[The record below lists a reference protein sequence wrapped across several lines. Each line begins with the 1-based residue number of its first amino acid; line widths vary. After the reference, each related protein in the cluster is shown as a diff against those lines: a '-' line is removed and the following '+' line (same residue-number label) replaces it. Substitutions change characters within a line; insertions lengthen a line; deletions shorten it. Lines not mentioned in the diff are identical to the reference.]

1 MARKGAVWAELGA
14 GTSRYSQSKR
24 VLEHRFNLEIY
35 TECTDIALAGLPQHP
50 LWGSLTA
57 YNQYNCLVIHYQVYL
72 NPFSGLSAQTY
83 NTFSD
88 ITKPEFLKDEYIIN
102 SISYC

>member
-1 MARKGAVWAELGA
+1 MAIKGAVWAELGA
-14 GTSRYSQSKR
+14 GTSRHSQSKR
-24 VLEHRFNLEIY
+24 VLVHRFNLEIY

-72 NPFSGLSAQTY
+72 IPFSGLSTQTY
-83 NTFSD
+83 KTVSD
-88 ITKPEFLKDEYIIN
+88 IIRPDFKKMR
-102 SISYC
+102 